1 MSEKNKDTKNIG
13 YCLEIFDIERI
24 VMRYSIY
31 TQTINMNF
39 RLIGI
44 LLLILMLSSC
54 NRDSDMK
61 RMLSSAE
68 SLMNEH
74 PDSALTLL
82 ENIEKNFLSKE
93 EDKARYA
100 LLLTQARNKCYI
112 CETDDSLINVAVRY
126 YNKHSSKG
134 FFLKSCF
141 YKAEILF
148 NKQEY
153 NLAVIMA
160 MKAYELAKETDDF
173 YWIAK
178 SDELLSNIFSK
189 TYNNQEALKY
199 SAEAALYYKK
209 AGKMRNHRYALC
221 DLAVTYANIDSLHAS
236 LTLLDSIKSM
246 ASIPPMDSALVTY
259 CIRTYI
265 PVCLYNKDFHG
276 AKSYI
281 KELSSF
287 KNYYELDANEYTYM
301 AEVAIALGE
310 QDSLTNI
317 INSAQSL
324 AKTLPEKATVNSMM
338 ANYFISK
345 NQFKEAQIC
354 TDSAL
359 VYQNKV
365 VSETLKQSV
374 VTAQRDFYNAQSE
387 SIKKQSESMKRVIII
402 GVIAVVCISA
412 LCAYF
417 YRLKIRIKNGEIEKR
432 MNEILV
438 LSEKIQNKN
447 NENIVLSSTLSEKD
461 DNISHLNGKLV
472 LQQNDINQLTSQLTT
487 QQTKSESLKN
497 LVENLFKD
505 KWKTINLLCDEFFE
519 KGNSEKAKA
528 TIINE
533 VEKEIKRICNPKNL
547 KAIETAVNDCMDGIV
562 SKLRVQCPFLKP
574 EDILFITLLYAGFA
588 PWAVCIFTGIKLKYF
603 YNKRSRLS
611 ERIMK
616 SNAPEKILFV
626 EKMK

>member
-1 MSEKNKDTKNIG
+1 
-13 YCLEIFDIERI
+13 
-24 VMRYSIY
+24 MRYSTY
-31 TQTINMNF
+31 THTMNVSLRIVSIF
-39 RLIGI
+39 
-44 LLLILMLSSC
+44 LLMVMLPSC

-61 RMLSSAE
+61 RMLFSAE

-82 ENIEKNFLSKE
+82 ESIERKSLSKE
-93 EDKARYA
+93 KDKACYA

-126 YNKHSSKG
+126 YKKHPSKG

-246 ASIPPMDSALVTY
+246 ASIPPMDSALVAY
-259 CIRTYI
+259 CIGTYI

-287 KNYYELDANEYTYM
+287 KNYYELNANDYTYM

-310 QDSLTNI
+310 QDFLTNI

-402 GVIAVVCISA
+402 GAIAVVCISA

-438 LSEKIQNKN
+438 LSERIQNKN
-447 NENIVLSSTLSEKD
+447 D
-461 DNISHLNGKLV
+461 
-472 LQQNDINQLTSQLTT
+472 DINQLTSQLTT
-487 QQTKSESLKN
+487 QQDKSELLRN

-547 KAIETAVNDCMDGIV
+547 KAIEIAVNDCMDGIV

-588 PWAVCIFTGIKLKYF
+588 PRAVCIFTGIKLKYF

>member
-1 MSEKNKDTKNIG
+1 
-13 YCLEIFDIERI
+13 
-24 VMRYSIY
+24 MRYSIY
-31 TQTINMNF
+31 AQTINMNF
-39 RLIGI
+39 RIIGI
-44 LLLILMLSSC
+44 LLLMLMLSSC
-54 NRDSDMK
+54 NRNSDMK

-82 ENIEKNFLSKE
+82 ESIERKSLSKE
-93 EDKARYA
+93 EDKACYA

-126 YNKHSSKG
+126 YKKHPSKG

-265 PVCLYNKDFHG
+265 PVCLYNKDFHK

-287 KNYYELDANEYTYM
+287 KNYYEPDANEYTYM

-402 GVIAVVCISA
+402 GVIAVVCISS

-438 LSEKIQNKN
+438 LSERIQNKN
-447 NENIVLSSTLSEKD
+447 D
-461 DNISHLNGKLV
+461 
-472 LQQNDINQLTSQLTT
+472 DINQLTSQLTT
-487 QQTKSESLKN
+487 QQDKSELLKN

-588 PWAVCIFTGIKLKYF
+588 PRAVCIFTGIKLKYF

>member
-1 MSEKNKDTKNIG
+1 
-13 YCLEIFDIERI
+13 
-24 VMRYSIY
+24 
-31 TQTINMNF
+31 MNF
-39 RLIGI
+39 RIIGI
-44 LLLILMLSSC
+44 LLLILMLLSC

-61 RMLSSAE
+61 MMLSSAE

-82 ENIEKNFLSKE
+82 ESIERKSLSKE
-93 EDKARYA
+93 KDKACYA

-126 YNKHSSKG
+126 YKKHPSKG

-246 ASIPPMDSALVTY
+246 ASIPPMDSALITY

-265 PVCLYNKDFHG
+265 PVCLYNKDFHK

-324 AKTLPEKATVNSMM
+324 AKTLPEKTTVNSMM

-438 LSEKIQNKN
+438 LSERIQNKN
-447 NENIVLSSTLSEKD
+447 D
-461 DNISHLNGKLV
+461 
-472 LQQNDINQLTSQLTT
+472 DINQLTSQLTT
-487 QQTKSESLKN
+487 QQDKSELLKN

-519 KGNSEKAKA
+519 KGNSEKTKA

-533 VEKEIKRICNPKNL
+533 VEKEIKRICSPKNL

-574 EDILFITLLYAGFA
+574 EDILFITLLFAGFA
-588 PWAVCIFTGIKLKYF
+588 PRAVCIFTGIKLKYF

>member
-1 MSEKNKDTKNIG
+1 
-13 YCLEIFDIERI
+13 
-24 VMRYSIY
+24 MRYSTY
-31 TQTINMNF
+31 THTMNVSLRIVSIF
-39 RLIGI
+39 
-44 LLLILMLSSC
+44 LLMVMLPSC

-61 RMLSSAE
+61 RMLFSAE

-82 ENIEKNFLSKE
+82 ESIERKSLSKE
-93 EDKARYA
+93 KDKACYA

-126 YNKHSSKG
+126 YKKHPSKG

-246 ASIPPMDSALVTY
+246 ASIPPMDSALITY

-265 PVCLYNKDFHG
+265 PVCLYNKDFHK

-324 AKTLPEKATVNSMM
+324 AKTLPEKTTVNSMM

-438 LSEKIQNKN
+438 LSERIQNKN
-447 NENIVLSSTLSEKD
+447 D
-461 DNISHLNGKLV
+461 
-472 LQQNDINQLTSQLTT
+472 DINQLTSQLTT
-487 QQTKSESLKN
+487 QQDKSELLRN

-547 KAIETAVNDCMDGIV
+547 KAIEIAVNDCMDGIV

-588 PWAVCIFTGIKLKYF
+588 PRAVCIFTGIKLKYF

>member
-1 MSEKNKDTKNIG
+1 
-13 YCLEIFDIERI
+13 
-24 VMRYSIY
+24 MRYSIY

-39 RLIGI
+39 RIIGI
-44 LLLILMLSSC
+44 LLLILMLLSC

-61 RMLSSAE
+61 MMLSSAE

-82 ENIEKNFLSKE
+82 ESIERKSLSKE
-93 EDKARYA
+93 KDKARYA

-126 YNKHSSKG
+126 YKKHPSKG

-246 ASIPPMDSALVTY
+246 ASIPPMDSALITY

-265 PVCLYNKDFHG
+265 PVCLYNKDFHK

-387 SIKKQSESMKRVIII
+387 SIKKQSESMKQVIII

-438 LSEKIQNKN
+438 LSERIQNKN
-447 NENIVLSSTLSEKD
+447 D
-461 DNISHLNGKLV
+461 
-472 LQQNDINQLTSQLTT
+472 DINQLTSQLTT
-487 QQTKSESLKN
+487 QQDKSELLKN

-505 KWKTINLLCDEFFE
+505 KWKTVNLLCDEFFE

-588 PWAVCIFTGIKLKYF
+588 PRAVCIFTGIKLKYF

>member
-1 MSEKNKDTKNIG
+1 
-13 YCLEIFDIERI
+13 
-24 VMRYSIY
+24 MRYSIY
-31 TQTINMNF
+31 TPTINMNF
-39 RLIGI
+39 RIIGI
-44 LLLILMLSSC
+44 LLLILMLLSC

-61 RMLSSAE
+61 MMLSSAE

-82 ENIEKNFLSKE
+82 ESIERKSLSKE
-93 EDKARYA
+93 KDKACYA

-126 YNKHSSKG
+126 YKKHPSKG

-246 ASIPPMDSALVTY
+246 ASIPPMDSALITY

-265 PVCLYNKDFHG
+265 PVCLYNKDFHK

-324 AKTLPEKATVNSMM
+324 AKTLPEKTTVNSMM

-438 LSEKIQNKN
+438 LSERIQNKN
-447 NENIVLSSTLSEKD
+447 D
-461 DNISHLNGKLV
+461 
-472 LQQNDINQLTSQLTT
+472 DINQLTSQLTT
-487 QQTKSESLKN
+487 QQDKSELLKN

-519 KGNSEKAKA
+519 KGNSEKTKA

-533 VEKEIKRICNPKNL
+533 VEKEIKRICSPKNL

-574 EDILFITLLYAGFA
+574 EDILFITLLFAGFA
-588 PWAVCIFTGIKLKYF
+588 PRAVCIFTGIKLKYF

>member
-1 MSEKNKDTKNIG
+1 MSEKNKDTKSIG
-13 YCLEIFDIERI
+13 YWQEIFDIERI

-31 TQTINMNF
+31 TQTININF
-39 RLIGI
+39 RIIGI

-82 ENIEKNFLSKE
+82 ENIERKSLSKE
-93 EDKARYA
+93 EDKACYA

-126 YNKHSSKG
+126 YKKHSSKG

-246 ASIPPMDSALVTY
+246 ASIPPMDSALITY

-265 PVCLYNKDFHG
+265 PVCLYNKDFHK

-438 LSEKIQNKN
+438 LSERIQNKN
-447 NENIVLSSTLSEKD
+447 D
-461 DNISHLNGKLV
+461 
-472 LQQNDINQLTSQLTT
+472 DINQLTSQLTT
-487 QQTKSESLKN
+487 QQDKSELLKN

-519 KGNSEKAKA
+519 KGNSEKTKA

-588 PWAVCIFTGIKLKYF
+588 PRAVCIFTGIKLKYF